1 MPEGPEIKR
10 TTDRLAAALAGRT
23 VEEVFFAFSHLK
35 AFAAELA
42 GNEVVSVYPRGK
54 AVLIEFTGG
63 LTIYSHNQ
71 LYGRWEVV
79 RRGEVFETRRQLR
92 VGLHT
97 ADTSCLL
104 YSASDI
110 EVLDE
115 AGVKKHPFLRRLGV
129 DVLADD
135 TTLKVILARYRDE
148 VFQGHQVG
156 GLLLEQSFLAGLGNY
171 LRSEILFL
179 AGVDPHARLRELD
192 GGQIRALARVTLKAT
207 VQAYKTDGITNDL
220 RRFRQLQKK
229 GLSFGESRH
238 WVFGRDGE
246 PCYACGEGIEK
257 MSISSRR
264 LYYCPACQA

>member
-10 TTDRLAAALAGRT
+10 TTDRLAAALTGRT
-23 VEEVFFAFSHLK
+23 VEEVFFAFAHLK
-35 AFAAELA
+35 TFAAELA
-42 GNEVVSVYPRGK
+42 EDEVVSVYPRGK
-54 AVLIEFTGG
+54 AVLIEFAGG

-71 LYGRWEVV
+71 LYGIWEVMS
-79 RRGEVFETRRQLR
+79 RGEVPETLRQLR

-115 AGVKKHPFLRRLGV
+115 AGVKNHPFLRRLGP

-135 TTLKVILARYRDE
+135 TTPKVILARYRDE
-148 VFQGHQVG
+148 AFQGRQVG
-156 GLLLEQSFLAGLGNY
+156 GLLLEQNFLAGLGNY

-179 AGVDPHARLRELD
+179 AGVDPHARPRELD
-192 GGQIRALARVTLKAT
+192 DGQIRALARATLKTT
-207 VQAYKTDGITNDL
+207 VQAYKTGGVTNDL
-220 RRFRQLQKK
+220 KRYRQLQKK
-229 GLSFGESRH
+229 GMSFGESRY
-238 WVFGRDGE
+238 WVFGRDKE
-246 PCYACGEGIEK
+246 PCYTCGAKIGK
-257 MSISSRR
+257 TSISSRR